1 MKQPNKEGLVIL
13 DELINVIE
21 FPETF
26 NEKMKKLMVAILQ
39 IIKGRMRAENDE
51 LFIAEVSKSEYEKFL
66 KNIFDE
72 YSISFLSA
80 KLKKEY
86 EGVDNE
92 IS

>member
-39 IIKGRMRAENDE
+39 IIKGRMTAANDE
-51 LFIAEVSKSEYEKFL
+51 LFIGEISKSEYENFL
-66 KNIFDE
+66 KYIFDE

>member
-39 IIKGRMRAENDE
+39 VIKGRMTAANDE
-51 LFIAEVSKSEYEKFL
+51 LFIAELSKSEYEKFL

-86 EGVDNE
+86 EGADNE

>member
-39 IIKGRMRAENDE
+39 VIKGRMTAENDE
-51 LFIAEVSKSEYEKFL
+51 LFIAELSKSEYEKFL